1 MIKVSDLTFAYDKTK
16 VLDDISFEI
25 GKGELVAVLGPNG
38 AGKSTLF
45 KCMLGLMKKYE
56 GTIRMGG
63 RDIRELSRRE
73 MARRA
78 AYIPQFE
85 TQVFNYTVLDTVL
98 MGTTGMLT
106 ALKSP
111 GREQIE
117 KARQAIAYMGIE
129 HLKSK
134 GINEISGGERQLVL
148 LARALAQD
156 ANVLVMDEPAASLDY
171 GNQQAVL
178 RHIHKMASEGHTIMM
193 STHNPEHALQYA
205 TYVLAIKDHRILA
218 EGPAFETL
226 DEDLI
231 SELYGLDVKIIG
243 TREDGRLI
251 RSCIPAR

>member
-16 VLDDISFEI
+16 VLEDISFEI

-56 GTIRMGG
+56 GSIRMGG
-63 RDIRELSRRE
+63 RDIRDLSRKE
-73 MARRA
+73 MARTA

-85 TQVFNYTVLDTVL
+85 AQVFNYTVMDTVL

-111 GREQIE
+111 GSEQTE

-129 HLKSK
+129 HLAGR
-134 GINEISGGERQLVL
+134 GISEISGGERQLAL

-156 ANVLVMDEPAASLDY
+156 AKVLVMDEPAASLDY
-171 GNQQAVL
+171 GNQQTVL
-178 RHIHKMASEGHTIMM
+178 RHIQKMAQEGYTIMM
-193 STHNPEHALQYA
+193 STHSPEHALQYA
-205 TYVLAIKDHRILA
+205 TYVLALKDHRILS
-218 EGPAFETL
+218 EGPADETL
-226 DEDLI
+226 DEELI
-231 SELYGLDVKIIG
+231 RKLYGLDVKILESE
-243 TREDGRLI
+243 EDGMRI
-251 RSCIPAR
+251 RSCIPI